1 MLQRMEMD
9 ERVPLGD
16 QLAEEVGP
24 VTLINTFTVAP
35 EDADALLAA
44 WAADAAYLKTKPGFI
59 STQLYRGIAGS
70 GVFVN
75 QAVWESVEAF
85 RNAFGDPQFQA
96 TFARYPDSTVAHR
109 ICSRRWP
116 CPASAWTA
124 SSSTTTASTRPRS
137 PRCRPPRRDVHEGQ
151 ATADQ
156 RSRARLAA
164 YGDPLS

>member
-9 ERVPLGD
+9 EHVPLGD
-16 QLAEEVGP
+16 QLAAEVGP
-24 VTLINTFTVAP
+24 VTLINTFKVAP

-75 QAVWESVEAF
+75 QAVWESVVAF

-96 TFARYPDSTVAHR
+96 TFARYPDS
-109 ICSRRWP
+109 
-116 CPASAWTA
+116 PAARHGA
-124 SSSTTTASTRPRS
+124 
-137 PRCRPPRRDVHEGQ
+137 
-151 ATADQ
+151 
-156 RSRARLAA
+156 RARGPDHRTGRRPAKDA
-164 YGDPLS
+164 ISAHGRQGRIGDLWIAPVGG

>member
-9 ERVPLGD
+9 EHVPLGD

-24 VTLINTFTVAP
+24 VTLINTFKVAP

-96 TFARYPDSTVAHR
+96 TFARYPDSTVASPHLFQKLA
-109 ICSRRWP
+109 

-124 SSSTTTASTRPRS
+124 SSSTQQLLTWPRS
-137 PRCRPPRRDVHEGQ
+137 PRCRPPRRRVHEGQ
-151 ATADQ
+151 APGDQ
-156 RSRARLAA
+156 RRGA
-164 YGDPLS
+164 D